1 MYLEM
6 CTRGIFSHNEEFLM
20 HVLQWR
26 GYKLTI
32 TLLLKALNNILVFN
46 IEILWVDFNEWNF
59 YPLHMVISFNYVS
72 VNCPLRQLA
81 VTKFVCMKQV
91 YVTFTLNSVLF

>member
-1 MYLEM
+1 MHSEM
-6 CTRGIFSHNEEFLM
+6 CTRGIFSHNKEFLV

-46 IEILWVDFNEWNF
+46 IKRLWVDFNEWNS

-81 VTKFVCMKQV
+81 VTNFFHMKQV
-91 YVTFTLNSVLF
+91 FVTFTLNSVLF

>member
-1 MYLEM
+1 M
-6 CTRGIFSHNEEFLM
+6 
-20 HVLQWR
+20 
-26 GYKLTI
+26 
-32 TLLLKALNNILVFN
+32 LNNILVFN